1 MHSPY
6 DTPPDASKMTREQI
20 RAYNRRVAA
29 WVYNDKNREE
39 RNEKNRL
46 RMARLRAAE
55 AERPAEEREA
65 RRQLA
70 SPPPGFVP
78 CEIPLYL
85 GPNWHD
91 HVEFSGWGNR
101 TYWVLLLG
109 GKQGVYSLKVTCI
122 AAIEG
127 AYKPSDVIEGF
138 QRWEQVLAAWAKH
151 CYHRHAKCRQH
162 PAACSRNPCA
172 AHVEPVPSPARKSVI
187 RVKTEG
193 RAIKKEDAAPVIK
206 QSPAAKVKNES
217 PTAVR
222 KAESPTP
229 LSVARGTS
237 VPGATRRAPPPR
249 YTPTPVPE
257 TDSERDTPPGGV
269 PLFDPDSSDDMM
281 DGGAGGPPSSPT
293 PVTRRRRDSVIEA
306 PASRVRPLE
315 EIRRDY
321 VAPTRRLKAA
331 TSPLMLSAESSTSMS
346 TAASTPAAGR
356 KEGKRR
362 EMESASMA
370 QAGPS
375 RLTAAASW
383 DDPFYVAGG
392 TIHHSSKEAFEDVS
406 SGPVRVV
413 MGWEASTRVAREA
426 VQGGA
431 STRDSGPAMD
441 L

>member
-1 MHSPY
+1 MALTPLA
-6 DTPPDASKMTREQI
+6 DLAPPPPD
-20 RAYNRRVAA
+20 
-29 WVYNDKNREE
+29 
-39 RNEKNRL
+39 
-46 RMARLRAAE
+46 
-55 AERPAEEREA
+55 
-65 RRQLA
+65 
-70 SPPPGFVP
+70 FVS

-85 GPNWHD
+85 GSNWRN

-109 GKQGVYSLKVTCI
+109 GKQGVYSLKVTCV
-122 AAIEG
+122 AAIQG
-127 AYKPSDVIEGF
+127 AYEPSDVMEGF
-138 QRWEQVLAAWAKH
+138 QRWEHVLVAWAKH

-162 PAACSRNPCA
+162 PAACS
-172 AHVEPVPSPARKSVI
+172 KSSCPTH
-187 RVKTEG
+187 TERHDDAG

-206 QSPAAKVKNES
+206 QGSPAAKVKNEG
-217 PTAVR
+217 TRAVR

-229 LSVARGTS
+229 LSVTRGT
-237 VPGATRRAPPPR
+237 

-281 DGGAGGPPSSPT
+281 DGGGAGGPPSSPT
-293 PVTRRRRDSVIEA
+293 PVSRRGGDSVIDA

-321 VAPTRRLKAA
+321 VALPRRLKAA
-331 TSPLMLSAESSTSMS
+331 TSPLMPSGESSTSTS
-346 TAASTPAAGR
+346 NPASTRAGGR

-375 RLTAAASW
+375 HLKAASW

-413 MGWEASTRVAREA
+413 MGWEAATRVAREA
-426 VQGGA
+426 VRGGA
-431 STRDSGPAMD
+431 TTRDSEAAMD